1 MQYFQTDVSELV
13 EIMPAL
19 DRIDI
24 LIFPKSICE
33 ISSSDLQYIA
43 KYISSKTDEIYIMAS
58 YRNVEAAL
66 NLDVSKMMLLS
77 KHLQKEKFQISIGV
91 PENSYEFSHKGTGIR
106 KIYNDYVY
114 PDEAINYIE
123 QLGNKCILFNEDD
136 KECVSCNDI
145 ITRKPMLTL
154 SNIHFNW
161 LKFKKILN
169 SIDE

>member
-77 KHLQKEKFQISIGV
+77 KHLQKREV
-91 PENSYEFSHKGTGIR
+91 
-106 KIYNDYVY
+106 
-114 PDEAINYIE
+114 
-123 QLGNKCILFNEDD
+123 
-136 KECVSCNDI
+136 
-145 ITRKPMLTL
+145 
-154 SNIHFNW
+154 SNINW
-161 LKFKKILN
+161 R
-169 SIDE
+169 S

>member
-66 NLDVSKMMLLS
+66 NLDVNKMILLS
-77 KHLQKEKFQISIGV
+77 NYLNKEKFQISIGV
-91 PENSYEFSHKGTGIR
+91 PEYSYSFEHKGTGIR
-106 KIYNDYVY
+106 KIYYDYVY
-114 PDEAINYIE
+114 PDEAISYIE
-123 QLGNKCILFNEDD
+123 QLGNKCILFDEDD
-136 KECVSCNDI
+136 NDCISCNDI
-145 ITRKPMLTL
+145 ITRKPILTL

-161 LKFKKILN
+161 LKF
-169 SIDE
+169 ERY

>member
-66 NLDVSKMMLLS
+66 NLDVNKMILLS
-77 KHLQKEKFQISIGV
+77 NHLHKEKFQISIGV
-91 PENSYEFSHKGTGIR
+91 PEYSYSFEHKGTGIR
-106 KIYNDYVY
+106 KIYYDYVY
-114 PDEAINYIE
+114 PDEAISYIE
-123 QLGNKCILFNEDD
+123 QLGNKCIL
-136 KECVSCNDI
+136 
-145 ITRKPMLTL
+145 L
-154 SNIHFNW
+154 
-161 LKFKKILN
+161 
-169 SIDE
+169 